1 MRPYSQSMGRLFALL
16 LAGSVINAQAS
27 AAVHVKDDGTTLRS
41 GCSADAPL
49 VTSLPAGTPLKLRY
63 ALSGESVPCY
73 KVAADVGGRQI
84 DGYLPAA
91 AIEGLDSFDKGRRDA
106 SWVTTSEE
114 LNAVRSGS
122 SLAALKAPEGG
133 RTPLPASAKVV
144 LAQAEQLIEANQP
157 GKAMAML
164 EPEIQKRRDPGLLAM
179 AGLAAWRAD
188 EAKHALEYW
197 RESLD
202 LAPNP
207 GLESLYKRVEKEQ
220 MNDQSGEKL
229 YGVRV
234 VLRYDAAT
242 VPTETARGM
251 VNAVDSAF
259 ARVSAQLGCFAEEK
273 IVTII
278 QSRDA
283 YKKATDAAE
292 WSGGQYDGRI
302 RLPVMSGQQM
312 DARQEQVLA
321 HETTHACLAMLGEW
335 PSWLHEGMAQK
346 LSGETLRPEMR
357 TQLAELAK
365 AAQLPKLE
373 MLRQG
378 WSGMDAQHARLAYS
392 LALEAVDALYENFGS
407 DGVRNL
413 MRNPERLA
421 AVSAELDKRLGL

>member
-1 MRPYSQSMGRLFALL
+1 MGLLFMLMLTMAVQEL
-16 LAGSVINAQAS
+16 NAQAP
-27 AAVHVKDDGTTLRS
+27 AVVRVRDENTALRS
-41 GCSADAPL
+41 GCSADAP
-49 VTSLPAGTPLKLRY
+49 VVASLAAGAPLKLRY

-73 KVAADVGGRQI
+73 KVAVEVGGQQI
-84 DGYLPAA
+84 DGYLPAS
-91 AIEGLDSFDKGRRDA
+91 AIDGLDTFDKSRKDA
-106 SWVTTSEE
+106 NRVSTSEA
-114 LNAVRSGS
+114 LNAVRGTP
-122 SLAALKAPEGG
+122 SLEALKAPEGA
-133 RTPLPASAKVV
+133 RAPLPASLKVV
-144 LAQAEQLIEANQP
+144 LAQAEQLIDANQP
-157 GKAMAML
+157 GRAMALL
-164 EPEIQKRRDPGLLAM
+164 EPEIQKRRDPVLLSM

-188 EAKHALEYW
+188 EAKRALEYW

-207 GLESLYKRVEKEQ
+207 DLDKLYKRVEKERT
-220 MNDQSGEKL
+220 NDQSGEKL

-234 VLRYDAAT
+234 VLRYDAGT
-242 VPTETARGM
+242 VPVDTARGM
-251 VNAVDSAF
+251 VTAVDSAF

-302 RLPVMSGQQM
+302 RVPVMSGQQM

-346 LSGETLRPEMR
+346 LSGETLRPQMR
-357 TQLAELAK
+357 TQLAEMAK
-365 AAQLPKLE
+365 AGQLPKLE
-373 MLRQG
+373 ALRSG
-378 WSGMDAQHARLAYS
+378 WSGLDAQHARLAYS
-392 LALEAVDALYENFGS
+392 LALEAVDALYENFGN

-421 AVSAELDKRLGL
+421 VISAELDKRLGL